1 MKTSASTF
9 WDFGSIPMIEPE
21 FLGNILATS
30 SDIAVMIDLKG
41 SIKSVLV
48 NQSEQYYGDL
58 SHWEGK
64 NITKFLTMDSIP
76 KLERALDKLNSGQTI
91 LHSIELN
98 HQDNAKWQFPVR
110 YNAHL
115 VGQNDNILLLGRDLR
130 SISETQQQLVKAQI
144 AVEQSHEERKEYDA
158 HYRSIF
164 STANEP
170 IFVLDAKTGKI
181 RQANPAAC
189 TLLGEDID
197 RLLTEPFGKF
207 VGFKDKKDLT
217 DRMAMAAMSK
227 TTLKVVISHNG
238 QDTEAILYTVIY
250 RASGQQV
257 LLVRLNLEKNRANL
271 NDPLSKN
278 LISLY
283 KNGTDG
289 IVFTNASGVISYVN
303 ESFLELLNTA
313 RGAEIVGRSLGDFLS
328 KGQIDLAVMLENV
341 HRAGQMRIYSTDLKN
356 DFGLK
361 TAVEVSMTKISS
373 DTSKQVSFV
382 IRETSRAEPPGP
394 MRPAIASNDNNPS
407 IAELVGSAS
416 LKEIVAET
424 TDVIEKICIQT
435 AVETTNNNKAA
446 AAEMLG
452 LSRQSL
458 YVKLHKYGLVDTEV
472 G

>member
-64 NITKFLTMDSIP
+64 NITKFLTMDSVP
-76 KLERALDKLNSGQTI
+76 KLERALGKLNAGQTI

-170 IFVLDAKTGKI
+170 IFVLDAKTAKI

-197 RLLTEPFGKF
+197 ALLSETFGKF
-207 VGFKDKKDLT
+207 VAFKDKKDLT
-217 DRMAMAAMSK
+217 DKMAMAAMSK
-227 TTLKVVISHNG
+227 TTLRVIISHNG
-238 QDTEAILYTVIY
+238 QDTEASLHPVIY

-257 LLVRLNLEKNRANL
+257 LLVRLNLDKNQANL
-271 NDPLSKN
+271 NDPLSQN
-278 LISLY
+278 LIDLY

-289 IVFTNASGVISYVN
+289 IVFTNASGVISFVN
-303 ESFLELLNTA
+303 ESFLELINTA
-313 RGAEIVGRSLGDFLS
+313 QGSEIVGRSLGDFLS

-341 HRAGQMRIYSTDLKN
+341 QRVGQMRIYSTDLKN

-361 TAVEVSMTKISS
+361 TAVEVSMTQIAGN
-373 DTSKQVSFV
+373 TSKQVSFV

-394 MRPAIASNDNNPS
+394 IRPAIASNDNNPS

-458 YVKLHKYGLVDTEV
+458 YVKLHKYGLVDTEE

>member
-207 VGFKDKKDLT
+207 VGFKDKKDLA

-271 NDPLSKN
+271 NDPLSQN
-278 LISLY
+278 LIALY

-313 RGAEIVGRSLGDFLS
+313 QGSEIVGRSLGDFLS

-341 HRAGQMRIYSTDLKN
+341 QRVGQMRIYSTDLKN

-373 DTSKQVSFV
+373 NTSKQVSFV

-458 YVKLHKYGLVDTEV
+458 YVKLHKYGLVDSEV

>member
-30 SDIAVMIDLKG
+30 SDIAVMIDQNG
-41 SIKSVLV
+41 TIKSVLV
-48 NQSEQYYGDL
+48 NQAEQYYGDL

-64 NITKFLTMDSIP
+64 NITKFLTRESIP
-76 KLERALDKLNSGQTI
+76 KFEGALDKLNSGKTI

-98 HQDNAKWQFPVR
+98 HQDNARWQFPVR

-115 VGQNDNILLLGRDLR
+115 VGQNNNVLLLGRDLR
-130 SISETQQQLVKAQI
+130 TISETQQQLVKAQI
-144 AVEQSHEERKEYDA
+144 AVEKSHEERKEYDA
-158 HYRSIF
+158 HYRSLF
-164 STANEP
+164 STASEP
-170 IFVLDAKTGKI
+170 IFVLDAKTGNI

-189 TLLGEDID
+189 ALLGQDIET
-197 RLLTEPFGKF
+197 LQGQSFSKF
-207 VGFKDKKDLT
+207 IANKDKKDLN
-217 DRMAMAAMSK
+217 DKMAMAAMSR
-227 TTLKVVISHNG
+227 TTLSVTVSQKR
-238 QDTEAILYTVIY
+238 QDVEAHLHPVIY

-257 LLVRLNLEKNRANL
+257 LLVRMSLQIDEIPQ
-271 NDPLSKN
+271 NDTLSQN
-278 LISLY
+278 LIALY

-289 IVFTNASGVISYVN
+289 IVFTNQNGLITYVN
-303 ESFLELLNTA
+303 ESFLELINA
-313 RGAEIVGRSLGDFLS
+313 AQGSEIVGRSLGDFLS

-341 HRAGQMRIYSTDLKN
+341 QRSGRMRIYSTDLQN

-373 DTSKQVSFV
+373 DTAEQISFV
-382 IRETSRAEPPGP
+382 IREISRAEQPEPI
-394 MRPAIASNDNNPS
+394 RPTISSSNNSPS
-407 IAELVGSAS
+407 VTELVGSAS

-424 TDVIEKICIQT
+424 TDVIETICIQT
-435 AVETTNNNKAA
+435 AIETTNNNKAA

-458 YVKLHKYGLVDTEV
+458 YVKLHKYGLVDSED

>member
-64 NITKFLTMDSIP
+64 NITKFLTMDSVP
-76 KLERALDKLNSGQTI
+76 KIERALSKLNSGKTI

-170 IFVLDAKTGKI
+170 IFILDAKTGKI

-189 TLLGEDID
+189 TLLGEDVGT
-197 RLLTEPFGKF
+197 LLSEPFGKF
-207 VGFKDKKDLT
+207 VAFKDKKDLT
-217 DRMAMAAMSK
+217 DKLATAAMSK
-227 TTLKVVISHNG
+227 TTFKVIISHNG
-238 QDTEAILYTVIY
+238 QDTESSLHPVIY

-257 LLVRLNLEKNRANL
+257 ILVRLNLEK
-271 NDPLSKN
+271 
-278 LISLY
+278 
-283 KNGTDG
+283 T
-289 IVFTNASGVISYVN
+289 
-303 ESFLELLNTA
+303 E
-313 RGAEIVGRSLGDFLS
+313 
-328 KGQIDLAVMLENV
+328 
-341 HRAGQMRIYSTDLKN
+341 RI
-356 DFGLK
+356 
-361 TAVEVSMTKISS
+361 
-373 DTSKQVSFV
+373 
-382 IRETSRAEPPGP
+382 
-394 MRPAIASNDNNPS
+394 
-407 IAELVGSAS
+407 
-416 LKEIVAET
+416 
-424 TDVIEKICIQT
+424 
-435 AVETTNNNKAA
+435 
-446 AAEMLG
+446 
-452 LSRQSL
+452 
-458 YVKLHKYGLVDTEV
+458 
-472 G
+472 

>member
-30 SDIAVMIDLKG
+30 SDIAVMIDLQG

-64 NITKFLTMDSIP
+64 NITKFLTIESVP
-76 KLERALDKLNSGQTI
+76 KFERALEQLNSGKTI
-91 LHSIELN
+91 LHSIELT

-130 SISETQQQLVKAQI
+130 TISETQQQLVKAQI
-144 AVEQSHEERKEYDA
+144 AVEKSHEERKEYDA

-164 STANEP
+164 STASEP
-170 IFVLDAKTGKI
+170 IFVLDANTGNI
-181 RQANPAAC
+181 RQANPSAC
-189 TLLGEDID
+189 TLLGEDLDI
-197 RLLTEPFGKF
+197 LLTQPFTKF
-207 VGFKDKKDLT
+207 VAFKDKKELT
-217 DRMAMAAMSK
+217 DKMAMAAMNK
-227 TTLKVVISHNG
+227 TTLTITLSHNG
-238 QDTEAILYTVIY
+238 QNTEAGLYPVIY

-257 LLVRLNLEKNRANL
+257 LLVRLNLQASNL
-271 NDPLSKN
+271 SHNDPLSQN
-278 LISLY
+278 LIALY

-289 IVFTNASGVISYVN
+289 IVFTNPNGVITYVN
-303 ESFLELLNTA
+303 ESFLELINA
-313 RGAEIVGRSLGDFLS
+313 AQGSEIVGRSLGDFLS

-341 HRAGQMRIYSTDLKN
+341 QRAGPMRIYSTDLKN
-356 DFGLK
+356 DFGIK
-361 TAVEVSMTKISS
+361 TAVEVSMTKIASS
-373 DTSKQVSFV
+373 TVKQISFV
-382 IRETSRAEPPGP
+382 IREISRAEQPVSS
-394 MRPAIASNDNNPS
+394 RPALPSNDNNPS
-407 IAELVGSAS
+407 VAELVGSAS

-435 AVETTNNNKAA
+435 AIETTNNNKAA

-458 YVKLHKYGLVDTEV
+458 YVKLHKYGLVDSEES
-472 G
+472 

>member
-30 SDIAVMIDLKG
+30 SDIAVMIDQNG
-41 SIKSVLV
+41 TIKSVLV
-48 NQSEQYYGDL
+48 NQAEQYYGDL

-64 NITKFLTMDSIP
+64 NITKFLTRESIP
-76 KLERALDKLNSGQTI
+76 KFEGALDKLNSGKTI

-98 HQDNAKWQFPVR
+98 HQDNARWQFPVR

-115 VGQNDNILLLGRDLR
+115 VGQNNNVLLLGRDLR
-130 SISETQQQLVKAQI
+130 TISETQQQLVKAQI
-144 AVEQSHEERKEYDA
+144 AVEKSHEERKEYDA
-158 HYRSIF
+158 HYRSLF
-164 STANEP
+164 STASEP
-170 IFVLDAKTGKI
+170 IFVLDAKTGNI
-181 RQANPAAC
+181 RQSNPAAC
-189 TLLGEDID
+189 SLLGQDIET
-197 RLLTEPFGKF
+197 LQGQSFSKF
-207 VGFKDKKDLT
+207 IANKDKKDLN
-217 DRMAMAAMSK
+217 DKMAMAAVSR
-227 TTLKVVISHNG
+227 TTLSVTVSLRR
-238 QDTEAILYTVIY
+238 QDIEAHLHPVIY

-257 LLVRLNLEKNRANL
+257 LLVRMSLQIDEIPQNDTLSQNLVA
-271 NDPLSKN
+271 
-278 LISLY
+278 LY

-289 IVFTNASGVISYVN
+289 IVFTNQNGLITYVN
-303 ESFLELLNTA
+303 ESFLELINA
-313 RGAEIVGRSLGDFLS
+313 AQGSEIVGRSLGDFLS

-341 HRAGQMRIYSTDLKN
+341 QRSGRMRIYSTDLQN

-373 DTSKQVSFV
+373 DTAEQISFV
-382 IRETSRAEPPGP
+382 IREISRAEQPEPI
-394 MRPAIASNDNNPS
+394 RPTISSSNNSPS
-407 IAELVGSAS
+407 VTELVGSAS

-424 TDVIEKICIQT
+424 TDVIETICIQT
-435 AVETTNNNKAA
+435 AIETTNNNKAA

-458 YVKLHKYGLVDTEV
+458 YVKLHKYGLVDSED

>member
-30 SDIAVMIDLKG
+30 SDIAVMIDQNG
-41 SIKSVLV
+41 TIKSVLV
-48 NQSEQYYGDL
+48 NQAEQYYGDL

-64 NITKFLTMDSIP
+64 NITKFLTRESIP
-76 KLERALDKLNSGQTI
+76 KFEGALDKLNSGKTI

-98 HQDNAKWQFPVR
+98 HQDNARWQFPVR

-115 VGQNDNILLLGRDLR
+115 VGQNNNVLLLGRDLR
-130 SISETQQQLVKAQI
+130 TISETQQQLVKAQI
-144 AVEQSHEERKEYDA
+144 AVEKSHEERKEYDA
-158 HYRSIF
+158 HYRSLF
-164 STANEP
+164 STASEP
-170 IFVLDAKTGKI
+170 IFVLDAKTGNI

-189 TLLGEDID
+189 TLLSQDIET
-197 RLLTEPFGKF
+197 LPGQSFSKF
-207 VGFKDKKDLT
+207 IANKDKKDLN
-217 DRMAMAAMSK
+217 DKMAMAAMSR
-227 TTLKVVISHNG
+227 TTLSVTVSQRR
-238 QDTEAILYTVIY
+238 QDVEAHLHPVIY

-257 LLVRLNLEKNRANL
+257 LLVRMSLQIDEIPQNDTLSQNLVA
-271 NDPLSKN
+271 
-278 LISLY
+278 LY

-289 IVFTNASGVISYVN
+289 IVFTNQNGLITYVN
-303 ESFLELLNTA
+303 ESFLELINA
-313 RGAEIVGRSLGDFLS
+313 AQGSEIVGRSLGDFLS

-341 HRAGQMRIYSTDLKN
+341 QRSGRMRIYSTDLQN

-373 DTSKQVSFV
+373 DTTEQISFV
-382 IRETSRAEPPGP
+382 IREISRAEQPEPIK
-394 MRPAIASNDNNPS
+394 PAISSSNNSPS
-407 IAELVGSAS
+407 VTELVGSAS

-424 TDVIEKICIQT
+424 TDVIETICIQT
-435 AVETTNNNKAA
+435 AIETTNNNKAA
-446 AAEMLG
+446 AAEMIG

-458 YVKLHKYGLVDTEV
+458 YVKLHKYGLVDSDD

>member
-30 SDIAVMIDLKG
+30 SDIAVMIDLMG

-64 NITKFLTMDSIP
+64 NITKFLTMDSVP
-76 KLERALDKLNSGQTI
+76 KIERALDKLNSGQTI

-170 IFVLDAKTGKI
+170 IFVLDAKTAKI

-189 TLLGEDID
+189 ILLGEDID
-197 RLLTEPFGKF
+197 ALLSETFGKF
-207 VGFKDKKDLT
+207 VAFKDKKDLI
-217 DRMAMAAMSK
+217 DKMAMAAMSK
-227 TTLKVVISHNG
+227 TTLRVIISHNG
-238 QDTEAILYTVIY
+238 QDTEASLHPVIY

-257 LLVRLNLEKNRANL
+257 LLVRLNLDKNQANL
-271 NDPLSKN
+271 NDPLSQN
-278 LISLY
+278 LIDLY

-289 IVFTNASGVISYVN
+289 IVFTNASGVISFVN
-303 ESFLELLNTA
+303 ESFLELINTA
-313 RGAEIVGRSLGDFLS
+313 QGSEIVGRSLGDFLS

-341 HRAGQMRIYSTDLKN
+341 QRAGPMRIYSTDLKN

-361 TAVEVSMTKISS
+361 TAVEVSMTQIAGN
-373 DTSKQVSFV
+373 TSKQVSFV

-394 MRPAIASNDNNPS
+394 IRPAIASNDNNPS

-458 YVKLHKYGLVDTEV
+458 YVKLHKYGLVDTEE

>member
-64 NITKFLTMDSIP
+64 NITKFLTMDSVP
-76 KLERALDKLNSGQTI
+76 KIERALDKLNSGQTI

-144 AVEQSHEERKEYDA
+144 AVEQNHEERKEYDA

-170 IFVLDAKTGKI
+170 IFVLDAKTAKI

-189 TLLGEDID
+189 TLLGLSLIHISEPT
-197 RLLTEPFGKF
+197 RL
-207 VGFKDKKDLT
+207 
-217 DRMAMAAMSK
+217 R
-227 TTLKVVISHNG
+227 
-238 QDTEAILYTVIY
+238 
-250 RASGQQV
+250 R
-257 LLVRLNLEKNRANL
+257 
-271 NDPLSKN
+271 
-278 LISLY
+278 
-283 KNGTDG
+283 
-289 IVFTNASGVISYVN
+289 ISY
-303 ESFLELLNTA
+303 
-313 RGAEIVGRSLGDFLS
+313 
-328 KGQIDLAVMLENV
+328 AVFC
-341 HRAGQMRIYSTDLKN
+341 LK
-356 DFGLK
+356 K
-361 TAVEVSMTKISS
+361 KKI
-373 DTSKQVSFV
+373 K
-382 IRETSRAEPPGP
+382 
-394 MRPAIASNDNNPS
+394 
-407 IAELVGSAS
+407 
-416 LKEIVAET
+416 K
-424 TDVIEKICIQT
+424 K
-435 AVETTNNNKAA
+435 K
-446 AAEMLG
+446 
-452 LSRQSL
+452 
-458 YVKLHKYGLVDTEV
+458 KK
-472 G
+472 

>member
-30 SDIAVMIDLKG
+30 SDIAVMIDLQG
-41 SIKSVLV
+41 SIKSILV
-48 NQSEQYYGDL
+48 NQTEQYYGDL

-64 NITKFLTMDSIP
+64 NITKFLTIESVP
-76 KLERALDKLNSGQTI
+76 KFERALEQLNSGKTI

-115 VGQNDNILLLGRDLR
+115 VSQNDNILLLGRDLR

-144 AVEQSHEERKEYDA
+144 AVEKSHEERKEYDA

-164 STANEP
+164 STAIEP
-170 IFVLDAKTGKI
+170 IFILDVNTGNIK
-181 RQANPAAC
+181 QANPAAC
-189 TLLGEDID
+189 ALLGEDMD
-197 RLLTEPFGKF
+197 TLLTKSFSKF
-207 VGFKDKKDLT
+207 VAYKDKKDLIEK
-217 DRMAMAAMSK
+217 MAMAAMSK
-227 TTLKVVISHNG
+227 TTINVTISHNN
-238 QDTEAILYTVIY
+238 QSTEAALYPVIY

-257 LLVRLNLEKNRANL
+257 LLVRLNLQQDNIKNS
-271 NDPLSKN
+271 DPLSQN
-278 LISLY
+278 LIALY

-289 IVFTNASGVISYVN
+289 IVFTNPNGVITYVN
-303 ESFLELLNTA
+303 ESFLELIHA
-313 RGAEIVGRSLGDFLS
+313 AQGSEIVGRSLGDFLS

-341 HRAGQMRIYSTDLKN
+341 QRTGPMRIYSTDLKN

-361 TAVEVSMTKISS
+361 TAVEVSMTKIANS
-373 DTSKQVSFV
+373 TLKQISFV
-382 IRETSRAEPPGP
+382 IREISRAEQPVPT
-394 MRPAIASNDNNPS
+394 RPALASNDNNPS
-407 IAELVGSAS
+407 VAELVGSAS

-435 AVETTNNNKAA
+435 AIETTNNNKAA

-458 YVKLHKYGLVDTEV
+458 YVKLHKYGLVDTEE

>member
-30 SDIAVMIDLKG
+30 SDIAVMIDQNG
-41 SIKSVLV
+41 TIKSVLV
-48 NQSEQYYGDL
+48 NQAEQYYGDL

-64 NITKFLTMDSIP
+64 NITKFLTRESIP
-76 KLERALDKLNSGQTI
+76 KFEGALDKLNSGKTI

-98 HQDNAKWQFPVR
+98 HQDNARWQFPVR

-115 VGQNDNILLLGRDLR
+115 VGQNNNVLLLGRDLR
-130 SISETQQQLVKAQI
+130 TISETQQQLVKAQI
-144 AVEQSHEERKEYDA
+144 AVEKSHEERKEYDA
-158 HYRSIF
+158 HYRSLF
-164 STANEP
+164 STASEP
-170 IFVLDAKTGKI
+170 IFVLDAKTGNI
-181 RQANPAAC
+181 RQSNPAAC
-189 TLLGEDID
+189 ALLGQDIET
-197 RLLTEPFGKF
+197 LQGQSFSKF
-207 VGFKDKKDLT
+207 IANKDKKDLN
-217 DRMAMAAMSK
+217 DKMAMAAVSR
-227 TTLKVVISHNG
+227 TTLSVTVSLRR
-238 QDTEAILYTVIY
+238 QDIEAHLHPVIY

-257 LLVRLNLEKNRANL
+257 LLVRMSLQIDEIPQNDTLSQNLVA
-271 NDPLSKN
+271 
-278 LISLY
+278 LY

-289 IVFTNASGVISYVN
+289 IVFTNQNGLITYVN
-303 ESFLELLNTA
+303 ESFLELINA
-313 RGAEIVGRSLGDFLS
+313 AQGSEIVGRSLGDFLS

-341 HRAGQMRIYSTDLKN
+341 RRSGRMRIYSTDLQN

-373 DTSKQVSFV
+373 DTTEQISFV
-382 IRETSRAEPPGP
+382 IREISRAEQPEPI
-394 MRPAIASNDNNPS
+394 RPAISSSNNSPS
-407 IAELVGSAS
+407 VTELVGSAS

-424 TDVIEKICIQT
+424 TDVIETICIQT
-435 AVETTNNNKAA
+435 AIETTNNNKAA

-458 YVKLHKYGLVDTEV
+458 YVKLHKYGLVDSED

>member
-313 RGAEIVGRSLGDFLS
+313 QGAEIVGRSLGDFLS

-458 YVKLHKYGLVDTEV
+458 YVKLHKYGLVDSEV

>member
-64 NITKFLTMDSIP
+64 NITKFLTMDSVP

-144 AVEQSHEERKEYDA
+144 AVEKSHEERKEYDA

-170 IFVLDAKTGKI
+170 IFVLDAKTAKI

-189 TLLGEDID
+189 ILLGEDID
-197 RLLTEPFGKF
+197 ALLSETFGKF
-207 VGFKDKKDLT
+207 VAFKDKKDLT
-217 DRMAMAAMSK
+217 DKMAKAAMSK
-227 TTLKVVISHNG
+227 TALRIIISHNG
-238 QDTEAILYTVIY
+238 QDTEASLHPVIY

-257 LLVRLNLEKNRANL
+257 LLVRLNLDKNQANL
-271 NDPLSKN
+271 NDLLSQN
-278 LISLY
+278 LIDLY

-289 IVFTNASGVISYVN
+289 IVFTNASGVISFVN
-303 ESFLELLNTA
+303 ESFL
-313 RGAEIVGRSLGDFLS
+313 GLGDFLS

-341 HRAGQMRIYSTDLKN
+341 QRVGQMRIYSTDLKN

-361 TAVEVSMTKISS
+361 TAVEVSMSQIANN
-373 DTSKQVSFV
+373 TSKQVSFV
-382 IRETSRAEPPGP
+382 IREISRAEPPGP
-394 MRPAIASNDNNPS
+394 IRPAIASNDNNPS

-458 YVKLHKYGLVDTEV
+458 YVKLHKYDLVDKEE

>member
-30 SDIAVMIDLKG
+30 SDIAVMIDLMG

-64 NITKFLTMDSIP
+64 NITKFLTMDSVP
-76 KLERALDKLNSGQTI
+76 KIERALDKLNSGQTI

-170 IFVLDAKTGKI
+170 IFVLDAKTAKI

-197 RLLTEPFGKF
+197 AILSETFGKF
-207 VGFKDKKDLT
+207 VVFKDKKDLI
-217 DRMAMAAMSK
+217 DKMAMAAMSK
-227 TTLKVVISHNG
+227 TTLRVIISHNG
-238 QDTEAILYTVIY
+238 QDTEASLHPVIY

-257 LLVRLNLEKNRANL
+257 LLVRLNLDKNQANL
-271 NDPLSKN
+271 NDPLSQN
-278 LISLY
+278 LIDLY

-289 IVFTNASGVISYVN
+289 IVFTNASGVISFVN
-303 ESFLELLNTA
+303 ESFLELINTA
-313 RGAEIVGRSLGDFLS
+313 QGSEIVGRSLGDFLS

-341 HRAGQMRIYSTDLKN
+341 QRVGQMRIYSTDLKN

-361 TAVEVSMTKISS
+361 TAVEVSMTQIAGIHPNKCHLLLGRPRALSHLDPLDRLLHRMIITHLSQNWLVAHRLKKS
-373 DTSKQVSFV
+373 WPKRPMLSKKSAFKQPLKQQIIIKQQQLKCLAFQG
-382 IRETSRAEPPGP
+382 RAY
-394 MRPAIASNDNNPS
+394 MSNS
-407 IAELVGSAS
+407 IN
-416 LKEIVAET
+416 
-424 TDVIEKICIQT
+424 T
-435 AVETTNNNKAA
+435 A
-446 AAEMLG
+446 
-452 LSRQSL
+452 
-458 YVKLHKYGLVDTEV
+458 Y
-472 G
+472 

>member
-30 SDIAVMIDLKG
+30 SDIAVMIDQNG
-41 SIKSVLV
+41 TIKSVLV
-48 NQSEQYYGDL
+48 NQAEQYYGDL

-64 NITKFLTMDSIP
+64 NITKFLTRESIP
-76 KLERALDKLNSGQTI
+76 KFEGALDKLNSGKTI

-98 HQDNAKWQFPVR
+98 HQDNARWQFPVR

-115 VGQNDNILLLGRDLR
+115 VGQNNNVLLLGRDLR
-130 SISETQQQLVKAQI
+130 TISETQQQLVKAQI
-144 AVEQSHEERKEYDA
+144 AVEKSHEERKEYDA
-158 HYRSIF
+158 HYRSLF
-164 STANEP
+164 STASEP
-170 IFVLDAKTGKI
+170 IFVLDAKTGII

-189 TLLGEDID
+189 TLLSQDIET
-197 RLLTEPFGKF
+197 LPGQSFSKF
-207 VGFKDKKDLT
+207 IANKDKKDLN
-217 DRMAMAAMSK
+217 DRMAMAAMSR
-227 TTLKVVISHNG
+227 TNLSVTVSQRR
-238 QDTEAILYTVIY
+238 QDVEAHLHPVIY

-257 LLVRLNLEKNRANL
+257 LLVRMSLRIDEIPQ
-271 NDPLSKN
+271 NDTLSQN
-278 LISLY
+278 LIALY

-289 IVFTNASGVISYVN
+289 IVFTNQNGLITYVN
-303 ESFLELLNTA
+303 ESFLELINA
-313 RGAEIVGRSLGDFLS
+313 AQGSEIVGRSLGDFLS

-341 HRAGQMRIYSTDLKN
+341 QRSGRMRIYSTDLQN

-373 DTSKQVSFV
+373 DTAEQISFV
-382 IRETSRAEPPGP
+382 IREISRAEQQEPI
-394 MRPAIASNDNNPS
+394 RPTISSSNNSPS
-407 IAELVGSAS
+407 VTELVGSAS

-424 TDVIEKICIQT
+424 TDVIETICIQT
-435 AVETTNNNKAA
+435 AIETTNNNKAA

-458 YVKLHKYGLVDTEV
+458 YVKLHKYGLVDSED

>member
-64 NITKFLTMDSIP
+64 NITKFLTMDSVP
-76 KLERALDKLNSGQTI
+76 KIERALSKLNSGKTI

-170 IFVLDAKTGKI
+170 IFILDAKTGKI

-189 TLLGEDID
+189 TLLGEDVGT
-197 RLLTEPFGKF
+197 LLSEPFGKF
-207 VGFKDKKDLT
+207 VAFKDKKNLT
-217 DRMAMAAMSK
+217 DKLATAAMSK
-227 TTLKVVISHNG
+227 TPFKVIISHNG
-238 QDTEAILYTVIY
+238 QDTESSLHPVIY

-257 LLVRLNLEKNRANL
+257 ILVRLSLEKNRANL
-271 NDPLSKN
+271 NDPLSQN

-303 ESFLELLNTA
+303 ESFLELINTA
-313 RGAEIVGRSLGDFLS
+313 QGSEIIGRSLGDFLS

-341 HRAGQMRIYSTDLKN
+341 QRAGPMRIYSTDLKN

-373 DTSKQVSFV
+373 NAAKQVSFV

-394 MRPAIASNDNNPS
+394 IRPAIASNDNNPS
-407 IAELVGSAS
+407 ISELVGSAS

-458 YVKLHKYGLVDTEV
+458 YVKLHKYGLVSNEE

>member
-164 STANEP
+164 STADEP

-197 RLLTEPFGKF
+197 TLLAEPFGKF
-207 VGFKDKKDLT
+207 VGFKDKKDLA

-227 TTLKVVISHNG
+227 TTLKVIISHNG
-238 QDTEAILYTVIY
+238 QDTEASLYTVIY

-271 NDPLSKN
+271 NDPLSQN
-278 LISLY
+278 LIALY

-313 RGAEIVGRSLGDFLS
+313 QGSEIVGRSLGDFLS

-341 HRAGQMRIYSTDLKN
+341 QRVGQMRIYSTDLKN

-373 DTSKQVSFV
+373 NTSKQVSFV